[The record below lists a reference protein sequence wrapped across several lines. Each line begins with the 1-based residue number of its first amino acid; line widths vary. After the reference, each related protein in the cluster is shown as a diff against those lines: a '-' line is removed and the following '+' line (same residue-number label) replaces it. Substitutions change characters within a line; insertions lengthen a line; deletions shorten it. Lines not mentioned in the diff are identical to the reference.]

1 MQMDSKVAMVT
12 GGAGGLGE
20 GIAKVLAQRG
30 ADVAVAD
37 IDLHGCLLYTS
48 DAADE

>member
-1 MQMDSKVAMVT
+1 MSIISYY
-12 GGAGGLGE
+12 GE
-20 GIAKVLAQRG
+20 STHNTEKYNYNGENIRIISIEKT
-30 ADVAVAD
+30 